1 MEELSEVLIDVQ
13 KEYKRSNKLK
23 DIIIIILI
31 VLMFLQSA
39 FSFGCFVWY
48 ESQFEY
54 YDTAQ
59 ETNKKDVDIETSG
72 DSANAE
78 YNDVSGNQYN
88 DNAVHSM
95 QDKYHNK
102 YKNKYDDTYTDKWKK
117 KETKHNKTNK

>member
-1 MEELSEVLIDVQ
+1 MEEFSEVLLDVQ

-48 ESQFEY
+48 ESQFDY
-54 YDTAQ
+54 VT
-59 ETNKKDVDIETSG
+59 TNGKDVDVETSV
-72 DSANAE
+72 DNANAE

-88 DNAVHSM
+88 DNAVHN
-95 QDKYHNK
+95 QGGEN
-102 YKNKYDDTYTDKWKK
+102 
-117 KETKHNKTNK
+117 

>member
-1 MEELSEVLIDVQ
+1 MEEFGEVLLDVQ

-59 ETNKKDVDIETSG
+59 ETNTEQGWNTQEQQPYMGTQRNKRMQENI
-72 DSANAE
+72 AE
-78 YNDVSGNQYN
+78 
-88 DNAVHSM
+88 
-95 QDKYHNK
+95 
-102 YKNKYDDTYTDKWKK
+102 
-117 KETKHNKTNK
+117 

>member
-1 MEELSEVLIDVQ
+1 MEEFSEVLIDVQ

-48 ESQFEY
+48 ESQFDY
-54 YDTAQ
+54 VT
-59 ETNKKDVDIETSG
+59 TNGKDVDVETSG
-72 DSANAE
+72 DNENAE

-88 DNAVHSM
+88 DNAVHN
-95 QDKYHNK
+95 QGGEN
-102 YKNKYDDTYTDKWKK
+102 
-117 KETKHNKTNK
+117 

>member
-1 MEELSEVLIDVQ
+1 MEEFSEVLIDVQ

-48 ESQFEY
+48 ESQFDY
-54 YDTAQ
+54 VT
-59 ETNKKDVDIETSG
+59 TNGKDVDVETSG
-72 DSANAE
+72 DNANAE

-88 DNAVHSM
+88 DNAVHN
-95 QDKYHNK
+95 QGGEN
-102 YKNKYDDTYTDKWKK
+102 
-117 KETKHNKTNK
+117 

>member
-1 MEELSEVLIDVQ
+1 MEEFSEVLIDVQ

-48 ESQFEY
+48 ESQFDY
-54 YDTAQ
+54 VTTG
-59 ETNKKDVDIETSG
+59 TNGKDVDIETSG
-72 DSANAE
+72 DNANAE

-88 DNAVHSM
+88 DNAVHN
-95 QDKYHNK
+95 QGGEN
-102 YKNKYDDTYTDKWKK
+102 
-117 KETKHNKTNK
+117 

>member
-1 MEELSEVLIDVQ
+1 MEEFSEVLIDVQ

-48 ESQFEY
+48 ESQFDY
-54 YDTAQ
+54 VT
-59 ETNKKDVDIETSG
+59 TNGKDVDVETSG
-72 DSANAE
+72 DNANAE

-88 DNAVHSM
+88 DNAVRN
-95 QDKYHNK
+95 QGGEN
-102 YKNKYDDTYTDKWKK
+102 
-117 KETKHNKTNK
+117 

>member
-1 MEELSEVLIDVQ
+1 MEEFSEVLLDVQ

-48 ESQFEY
+48 ESQFDY
-54 YDTAQ
+54 VT
-59 ETNKKDVDIETSG
+59 TNGKDVDVETSG
-72 DSANAE
+72 GNANAE

-88 DNAVHSM
+88 DNAVHN
-95 QDKYHNK
+95 QGGEN
-102 YKNKYDDTYTDKWKK
+102 
-117 KETKHNKTNK
+117 

>member
-1 MEELSEVLIDVQ
+1 MEEFSEVLIDVQ

-48 ESQFEY
+48 ESQFDY
-54 YDTAQ
+54 VT
-59 ETNKKDVDIETSG
+59 TNGKDVDVETSG
-72 DSANAE
+72 DNTNAE

-88 DNAVHSM
+88 DNAVHN
-95 QDKYHNK
+95 QGGEN
-102 YKNKYDDTYTDKWKK
+102 
-117 KETKHNKTNK
+117 

>member
-1 MEELSEVLIDVQ
+1 MEEFSEVLLDVQ

-39 FSFGCFVWY
+39 FNFGCFVWY
-48 ESQFEY
+48 ESQFDY
-54 YDTAQ
+54 VTTDGK
-59 ETNKKDVDIETSG
+59 NVDVETSG
-72 DSANAE
+72 DNANAE

-88 DNAVHSM
+88 
-95 QDKYHNK
+95 
-102 YKNKYDDTYTDKWKK
+102 DTYTDKWKK

>member
-1 MEELSEVLIDVQ
+1 MEEFSEVLLDVQ

-48 ESQFEY
+48 ESQFDY
-54 YDTAQ
+54 VT
-59 ETNKKDVDIETSG
+59 TNGKDVDVETSG
-72 DSANAE
+72 DNANAE

-88 DNAVHSM
+88 NNAVHN
-95 QDKYHNK
+95 QGGEN
-102 YKNKYDDTYTDKWKK
+102 
-117 KETKHNKTNK
+117 

>member
-1 MEELSEVLIDVQ
+1 MEEFSEVLLDVQ

-48 ESQFEY
+48 ESQFDY
-54 YDTAQ
+54 VT
-59 ETNKKDVDIETSG
+59 TNGKDVDVETSG
-72 DSANAE
+72 DNANAE

-88 DNAVHSM
+88 DNAI
-95 QDKYHNK
+95 HNQGSE
-102 YKNKYDDTYTDKWKK
+102 N
-117 KETKHNKTNK
+117 

>member
-1 MEELSEVLIDVQ
+1 MEEFSEVLIDVQ

-48 ESQFEY
+48 ESQFDY
-54 YDTAQ
+54 VTTDGK
-59 ETNKKDVDIETSG
+59 NVDVETSG
-72 DSANAE
+72 DNANAE

-88 DNAVHSM
+88 DNAVHN
-95 QDKYHNK
+95 QGGEN
-102 YKNKYDDTYTDKWKK
+102 
-117 KETKHNKTNK
+117 

>member
-1 MEELSEVLIDVQ
+1 MENKEFEEILIDVQ

-48 ESQFEY
+48 ESQFDY
-54 YDTAQ
+54 VTTDA
-59 ETNKKDVDIETSG
+59 NGKDVDIDTSG
-72 DSANAE
+72 DNANAE

-88 DNAVHSM
+88 DNAVPTDDSKRLE
-95 QDKYHNK
+95 QIHNR
-102 YKNKYDDTYTDKWKK
+102 
-117 KETKHNKTNK
+117 

>member
-1 MEELSEVLIDVQ
+1 MEEFSEVLLDVQ

-48 ESQFEY
+48 ESQFDY
-54 YDTAQ
+54 VT
-59 ETNKKDVDIETSG
+59 TNGKDVDVETGG
-72 DSANAE
+72 DNANAE

-88 DNAVHSM
+88 DNAVHN
-95 QDKYHNK
+95 QGGEN
-102 YKNKYDDTYTDKWKK
+102 
-117 KETKHNKTNK
+117 

>member
-1 MEELSEVLIDVQ
+1 MEEFSEVLLDVQ

-48 ESQFEY
+48 ESQFDY
-54 YDTAQ
+54 VT
-59 ETNKKDVDIETSG
+59 TNGKDVDVETSG
-72 DSANAE
+72 DNANAG

-88 DNAVHSM
+88 DNAVHN
-95 QDKYHNK
+95 QGGEN
-102 YKNKYDDTYTDKWKK
+102 
-117 KETKHNKTNK
+117 